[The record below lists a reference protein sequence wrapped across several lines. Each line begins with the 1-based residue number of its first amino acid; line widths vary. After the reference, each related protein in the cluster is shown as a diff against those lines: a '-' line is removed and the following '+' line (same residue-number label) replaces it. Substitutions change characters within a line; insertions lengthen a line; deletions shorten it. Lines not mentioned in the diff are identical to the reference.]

1 MTILR
6 EGNVVDGFTLGLM
19 TTDLPKP
26 RWEQPV
32 TDATWRLLAAAGREA
47 GGTVVFFHPHD
58 IDLKELE
65 VRGYAHDPQYGWESG
80 RWALP
85 SVIVDNVFLSIARHD
100 KTYAAVKRSLQKRG
114 ILLLNPRLPDKWGV
128 WEALLACRPLRP
140 YLPETQLLR
149 QGAEVADWL
158 KQHASVFIKPV
169 RGSGGHGV
177 VQVRADWDGGYVLTG
192 SDTVRLSPEELQD
205 EVAERIGREKHLIQR
220 GLPLLEVDRRNIDI
234 RVVLHR
240 DGNGDWQAVATVPRV
255 GRPGQAVTNLAQG
268 GEKRSLSWLRELE
281 PAVPAQE
288 EIEEV
293 AILAAEGVTAI
304 RPTLAFLGIDVAL
317 DRRGDLWVID
327 VNPRPGR
334 KVLTLEDRE
343 VAFRYLVA
351 WARQLMRR
359 QR

>member
-1 MTILR
+1 MNLR
-6 EGNVVDGFTLGLM
+6 EGNVLDGFTLGLM

-26 RWEQPV
+26 RREPWMDE
-32 TDATWRLLAAAGREA
+32 TWRLLAAAGYAA
-47 GGTVVFFHPHD
+47 GGTVVFFHTHD
-58 IDLKELE
+58 VDAKKRE
-65 VRGYAHDPQYGWESG
+65 VLGYAYHPQYGWESG

-100 KTYAAVKRSLQKRG
+100 KTYAAVKRSLLKCG
-114 ILLLNPRLPDKWGV
+114 VTCLNPRLPDKWGV
-128 WEALLACRPLRP
+128 WEALLARRPLRP
-140 YLPETQLLR
+140 HLPETTLLR
-149 QGAEVADWL
+149 RGEEIAEVEEWL
-158 KQHASVFIKPV
+158 ERYASVFIKPV

-177 VQVRADWDGGYVLTG
+177 VRVQEDRDGGYVLTS
-192 SDTVRLSPEELQD
+192 SDTVHLSREELQ
-205 EVAERIGREKHLIQR
+205 EQLKKLVGREKHLIQR

-240 DGNGDWQAVATVPRV
+240 DGYGDWQAVCTVPRI
-255 GRPGQAVTNLAQG
+255 GQPGQAVTNLARG
-268 GEKRSLSWLRELE
+268 GEKRSLSWLRELDADI
-281 PAVPAQE
+281 PSQE
-288 EIEEV
+288 EIEDV

-317 DRRGDLWVID
+317 DREGDLWVID

-351 WARQLMRR
+351 WARQLMSR
-359 QR
+359 

>member
-1 MTILR
+1 M
-6 EGNVVDGFTLGLM
+6 DGFTLGLM

-26 RWEQPV
+26 HREQPV
-32 TDATWRLLAAAGREA
+32 TDATWKLLAAAGREA

-58 IDLKELE
+58 IHLVERE
-65 VRGYAHDPQYGWESG
+65 VRGYAIDPQYGWESG
-80 RWALP
+80 RWTLP

-100 KTYAAVKRSLQKRG
+100 KTYAAVKRSLQKSG
-114 ILLLNPRLPDKWGV
+114 ITLLNPRLPDKWGV
-128 WEALLACRPLRP
+128 WQALLACRPLRP
-140 YLPETQLLR
+140 YLPETKLLR
-149 QGAEVADWL
+149 RGEEVEDWL
-158 KQHASVFIKPV
+158 ERYASVFLKPV

-177 VQVRADWDGGYVLTG
+177 VQVRADREGGYVLTG

-205 EVAERIGREKHLIQR
+205 EVKERIWQEKHLIQR
-220 GLPLLEVDRRNIDI
+220 GLPLLEADRRNIDI

-240 DGNGDWQAVATVPRV
+240 DGYGDWQAVATVPRV
-255 GRPGQAVTNLAQG
+255 GQPGQAVTNLAQG
-268 GEKRSLSWLRELE
+268 GEQRSLSWLRELE
-281 PAVPAQE
+281 ADIPSQE

-317 DRRGDLWVID
+317 DRKGDLWVID

-343 VAFRYLVA
+343 TAFRYLVA
-351 WARQLMRR
+351 WARRLMHR
-359 QR
+359 